1 MSTNAITYSETDP
14 LGRGDITATMGVADT
29 LGGRGS
35 FRLPVL
41 LESVGDRRPWVF
53 EWLPLLAT
61 DDAQLCACRAAVAA
75 EVERR
80 ASLHVADG

>member
-1 MSTNAITYSETDP
+1 MANLISHSETDP
-14 LGRGDITATMGVADT
+14 LGHGDITATIGFADA

-53 EWLPLLAT
+53 DWLPLLAT

-80 ASLHVADG
+80 AGLHAADG